1 MRTLLVVVAVAGC
14 GGSSNPAAAPPPA
27 TVAPAET
34 PEPVAVA
41 SDPEEGGQVA
51 SASPP
56 AATAAPPA
64 AAAAPPADDL
74 QVSGD
79 IDRELV
85 RRVIRTHMGQIK
97 GCYEKSLQANPSLQG
112 KVTVT
117 FTIEKD
123 GTVKTAKAE
132 GVEDNLDRCIE
143 GRFKTLAFGKATS
156 TATIVYPFSFSST

>member
-14 GGSSNPAAAPPPA
+14 GGSSKPAAAPPPA
-27 TVAPAET
+27 TIAPVEK

-56 AATAAPPA
+56 V

-79 IDRELV
+79 IDRDLV
-85 RRVIRTHMGQIK
+85 RRTIRARLSQIK

-132 GVEDNLDRCIE
+132 GVDDNLDRCIE
-143 GRFKTLAFGKATS
+143 GRFKTLVFPKATS
-156 TATIVYPFSFSST
+156 TATIVYPIDFSRQ